1 MQATRTRMLN
11 AALLRVL
18 QLVSPSMPVG
28 GFSYSQGLEH
38 AVERGIVRDRAS
50 ASNWLREQLT
60 LNLARNDAP
69 LFCRLFD
76 AAQANDA
83 AVLARWNRYW
93 LATRETQELRAETL
107 NMGAALRRILPDAG
121 LSNAAVLALL
131 NAMHEPCYSTA
142 FACAATGAGMMREA
156 ALCAYLWA
164 WLESQV
170 LAAMKLV
177 PLGQSAGQ
185 GLLNELIPDIER
197 AAANAALVGDED
209 LTNFAPG
216 FAIISAQHET
226 QYSRLFRS

>member
-1 MQATRTRMLN
+1 MVSVP
-11 AALLRVL
+11 LLRVL
-18 QLVSPSMPVG
+18 QLASPSMPVG
-28 GFSYSQGLEH
+28 AFSYSQGLER
-38 AVERGIVRDRAS
+38 AVEQVIVHDRAS
-50 ASNWLREQLT
+50 ACAWLRDQLT

-76 AAQANDA
+76 AAQSNDTA
-83 AVLARWNRYW
+83 TLAQWNAYW

-121 LSNAAVLALL
+121 AGVATLEFLGAV
-131 NAMHEPCYSTA
+131 ETPCYATA
-142 FACAATGAGMMREA
+142 FACAAAGANMQREA
-156 ALCAYLWA
+156 AVLAYLWA

-185 GLLNELIPDIER
+185 GMLSELIPVVER
-197 AAANAALVGDED
+197 VAAEALGVADANLV
-209 LTNFAPG
+209 NFAPG
-216 FAIISAQHET
+216 LAIASAQHET